1 MISMIRNK
9 YLTLIGVGLLFTAV
23 SCTDGYEPEPVEL
36 VSIDFVFSK
45 TDSLGTNAVKFMN
58 NIYATLQNGHNRV
71 GSDYLDAASD
81 DAISINVS
89 DPDVYK
95 LAMGRYTAST
105 RVESDMRWKEYYSGI
120 RKANILIN
128 HIDVVPFM
136 LTYKNA
142 KGETKPLN
150 VTMKA
155 EARFLR
161 AYFYFELVKRYGGVP
176 LMGDDVHILGDDMEI
191 PRNTFEQ
198 CVQYICDELDD
209 IKDDLRTNPMPD
221 FEQYAHTPTREACL
235 ALKSRVLLY
244 AASDD
249 AISINVSDPDV
260 YKLAMG
266 RYTASTRVESDMRWK
281 EYYSGI
287 RKANILINHIDV
299 VPFMLTYK
307 NAKGETKPL
316 NVTMKAEARFLRAY
330 FYFEL
335 VKRYGGVPLMGDD
348 VHILGDDMEIPRN
361 TFEQCVQYICDELD
375 DIKDDLRTNPMPD
388 FEQYAHT
395 PTREACLALKSRV
408 LLYAASPLFNE
419 RPIEIGNELIGYAS
433 YDRERWNDAAKA
445 AKTFIDEYGPNG
457 NGAYGLTQ
465 STSDGDNRDFRD
477 VFLGFYNKTNNP
489 EVIFYRPGGE
499 DKSIESN
506 NGPLGFSGD
515 NLGKGRTLPTQNLV
529 DAFPM
534 KDGMFAGQGSK
545 YTLNQSNPYENRDP
559 RLDYTILH
567 HGSSWLNN
575 TLDISI
581 GGVNNPSNS
590 AEYSKTGY
598 YMCKFM
604 GKFGEESQYGN
615 KIHLWVM
622 FRYAEM
628 LLNYAEAM
636 NEYLSS
642 PSQDVYDAII
652 ALRARAG
659 IESGND
665 ESPYGLKKNMTQ
677 AEMREVIQNERRIEM
692 AFEEQRYWDI
702 RRWRI
707 AEEIFKNPLEGLEIR
722 VKGNTTSFNEV
733 DVLSTTFDVK
743 RYLYPIPYN
752 EVVKNDNMIQ
762 NPKW

>member
-221 FEQYAHTPTREACL
+221 FEQY
-235 ALKSRVLLY
+235 
-244 AASDD
+244 
-249 AISINVSDPDV
+249 
-260 YKLAMG
+260 
-266 RYTASTRVESDMRWK
+266 
-281 EYYSGI
+281 
-287 RKANILINHIDV
+287 
-299 VPFMLTYK
+299 
-307 NAKGETKPL
+307 
-316 NVTMKAEARFLRAY
+316 
-330 FYFEL
+330 
-335 VKRYGGVPLMGDD
+335 
-348 VHILGDDMEIPRN
+348 
-361 TFEQCVQYICDELD
+361 
-375 DIKDDLRTNPMPD
+375 
-388 FEQYAHT
+388 
-395 PTREACLALKSRV
+395 
-408 LLYAASPLFNE
+408 
-419 RPIEIGNELIGYAS
+419 
-433 YDRERWNDAAKA
+433 
-445 AKTFIDEYGPNG
+445 
-457 NGAYGLTQ
+457 AYGLTQ

>member
-9 YLTLIGVGLLFTAV
+9 YLTLIGAGLLFTAV

-71 GSDYLDAASD
+71 GSDYLD
-81 DAISINVS
+81 
-89 DPDVYK
+89 
-95 LAMGRYTAST
+95 
-105 RVESDMRWKEYYSGI
+105 
-120 RKANILIN
+120 
-128 HIDVVPFM
+128 
-136 LTYKNA
+136 
-142 KGETKPLN
+142 
-150 VTMKA
+150 
-155 EARFLR
+155 
-161 AYFYFELVKRYGGVP
+161 
-176 LMGDDVHILGDDMEI
+176 
-191 PRNTFEQ
+191 
-198 CVQYICDELDD
+198 
-209 IKDDLRTNPMPD
+209 
-221 FEQYAHTPTREACL
+221 
-235 ALKSRVLLY
+235 

-615 KIHLWVM
+615 KIHLWGM

-659 IESGND
+659 IEAGND

>member
-71 GSDYLDAASD
+71 GSDYLD
-81 DAISINVS
+81 
-89 DPDVYK
+89 
-95 LAMGRYTAST
+95 
-105 RVESDMRWKEYYSGI
+105 
-120 RKANILIN
+120 
-128 HIDVVPFM
+128 
-136 LTYKNA
+136 
-142 KGETKPLN
+142 
-150 VTMKA
+150 
-155 EARFLR
+155 
-161 AYFYFELVKRYGGVP
+161 
-176 LMGDDVHILGDDMEI
+176 
-191 PRNTFEQ
+191 
-198 CVQYICDELDD
+198 
-209 IKDDLRTNPMPD
+209 
-221 FEQYAHTPTREACL
+221 
-235 ALKSRVLLY
+235 

-529 DAFPM
+529 DAFP
-534 KDGMFAGQGSK
+534 
-545 YTLNQSNPYENRDP
+545 
-559 RLDYTILH
+559 
-567 HGSSWLNN
+567 
-575 TLDISI
+575 
-581 GGVNNPSNS
+581 
-590 AEYSKTGY
+590 
-598 YMCKFM
+598 
-604 GKFGEESQYGN
+604 GEESQYGN

>member
-9 YLTLIGVGLLFTAV
+9 YLTLIGAGLLFTAV

-150 VTMKA
+150 
-155 EARFLR
+155 
-161 AYFYFELVKRYGGVP
+161 
-176 LMGDDVHILGDDMEI
+176 I
-191 PRNTFEQ
+191 
-198 CVQYICDELDD
+198 
-209 IKDDLRTNPMPD
+209 
-221 FEQYAHTPTREACL
+221 
-235 ALKSRVLLY
+235 
-244 AASDD
+244 
-249 AISINVSDPDV
+249 
-260 YKLAMG
+260 
-266 RYTASTRVESDMRWK
+266 
-281 EYYSGI
+281 
-287 RKANILINHIDV
+287 
-299 VPFMLTYK
+299 
-307 NAKGETKPL
+307 
-316 NVTMKAEARFLRAY
+316 TMKAEARFLRAY

-545 YTLNQSNPYENRDP
+545 YTLNQRIGAFTVSRPDLVTTKYLYYILSRNPQLLRYDNGADQTNLRKADILNILIVIPTVKEQKKITEI
-559 RLDYTILH
+559 LDRFDIL
-567 HGSSWLNN
+567 
-575 TLDISI
+575 
-581 GGVNNPSNS
+581 
-590 AEYSKTGY
+590 
-598 YMCKFM
+598 C
-604 GKFGEESQYGN
+604 
-615 KIHLWVM
+615 
-622 FRYAEM
+622 
-628 LLNYAEAM
+628 
-636 NEYLSS
+636 
-642 PSQDVYDAII
+642 
-652 ALRARAG
+652 
-659 IESGND
+659 ND
-665 ESPYGLKKNMTQ
+665 
-677 AEMREVIQNERRIEM
+677 
-692 AFEEQRYWDI
+692 
-702 RRWRI
+702 
-707 AEEIFKNPLEGLEIR
+707 
-722 VKGNTTSFNEV
+722 
-733 DVLSTTFDVK
+733 LSTGLPAEIEARQKQYEYYRDKLLSFK
-743 RYLYPIPYN
+743 EL
-752 EVVKNDNMIQ
+752 
-762 NPKW
+762 PK

>member
-71 GSDYLDAASD
+71 GSDYLD
-81 DAISINVS
+81 
-89 DPDVYK
+89 
-95 LAMGRYTAST
+95 
-105 RVESDMRWKEYYSGI
+105 
-120 RKANILIN
+120 
-128 HIDVVPFM
+128 
-136 LTYKNA
+136 
-142 KGETKPLN
+142 
-150 VTMKA
+150 
-155 EARFLR
+155 
-161 AYFYFELVKRYGGVP
+161 
-176 LMGDDVHILGDDMEI
+176 
-191 PRNTFEQ
+191 
-198 CVQYICDELDD
+198 
-209 IKDDLRTNPMPD
+209 
-221 FEQYAHTPTREACL
+221 
-235 ALKSRVLLY
+235 

-598 YMCKFM
+598 YMC
-604 GKFGEESQYGN
+604 
-615 KIHLWVM
+615 
-622 FRYAEM
+622 
-628 LLNYAEAM
+628 LNSAT
-636 NEYLSS
+636 L
-642 PSQDVYDAII
+642 
-652 ALRARAG
+652 
-659 IESGND
+659 
-665 ESPYGLKKNMTQ
+665 
-677 AEMREVIQNERRIEM
+677 
-692 AFEEQRYWDI
+692 
-702 RRWRI
+702 
-707 AEEIFKNPLEGLEIR
+707 
-722 VKGNTTSFNEV
+722 
-733 DVLSTTFDVK
+733 
-743 RYLYPIPYN
+743 
-752 EVVKNDNMIQ
+752 
-762 NPKW
+762 

>member
-9 YLTLIGVGLLFTAV
+9 YLTLIGAGLLFTVV

-71 GSDYLDAASD
+71 GSDYLD
-81 DAISINVS
+81 
-89 DPDVYK
+89 
-95 LAMGRYTAST
+95 
-105 RVESDMRWKEYYSGI
+105 
-120 RKANILIN
+120 
-128 HIDVVPFM
+128 
-136 LTYKNA
+136 
-142 KGETKPLN
+142 
-150 VTMKA
+150 
-155 EARFLR
+155 
-161 AYFYFELVKRYGGVP
+161 
-176 LMGDDVHILGDDMEI
+176 
-191 PRNTFEQ
+191 
-198 CVQYICDELDD
+198 
-209 IKDDLRTNPMPD
+209 
-221 FEQYAHTPTREACL
+221 
-235 ALKSRVLLY
+235 

-659 IESGND
+659 IEAGNDESPYGLKKNMTQAEMREVIQNERRIEMAFEEQRYWDIRRWRIAEEIFKNPLEGLEIRVKGNTTSFNEVDVLSTTFDVKRYLYPIPSNSAEYSKTGYYMCKFMGKFGEESQYGNKIHLWVMFRYAEMLLNYAEAMNEYLSSPSQDVYDAIIALRARAGIEAGND

>member
-1 MISMIRNK
+1 MMSMIRNK
-9 YLTLIGVGLLFTAV
+9 YLTLIGAGLLFAAV

-58 NIYATLQNGHNRV
+58 NIYSTLQNGHNRV

-105 RVESDMRWKEYYSGI
+105 RVESDMRWKEYYTGI
-120 RKANILIN
+120 RKANIMIN

-136 LTYKNA
+136 LTYVNS
-142 KGETKPLN
+142 KGEKKPLN
-150 VTMKA
+150 FTMKA

-176 LMGDDVHILGDDMEI
+176 LMGDEVHILGDDMEI

-198 CVQYICDELDD
+198 CVKYIVDELDE

-221 FEQYAHTPTREACL
+221 FEQYAHTPTRE
-235 ALKSRVLLY
+235 
-244 AASDD
+244 
-249 AISINVSDPDV
+249 
-260 YKLAMG
+260 
-266 RYTASTRVESDMRWK
+266 T
-281 EYYSGI
+281 
-287 RKANILINHIDV
+287 
-299 VPFMLTYK
+299 
-307 NAKGETKPL
+307 
-316 NVTMKAEARFLRAY
+316 
-330 FYFEL
+330 
-335 VKRYGGVPLMGDD
+335 
-348 VHILGDDMEIPRN
+348 
-361 TFEQCVQYICDELD
+361 
-375 DIKDDLRTNPMPD
+375 
-388 FEQYAHT
+388 
-395 PTREACLALKSRV
+395 CLALKSRV

-419 RPIEIGNELIGYAS
+419 RPIEKGNELIGYAS
-433 YDRERWNDAAKA
+433 YDSERWNEAAKA
-445 AKTFIDEYGPNG
+445 AKAFIDEYGPDG
-457 NGAYGLTQ
+457 NGAYGLTK
-465 STSDGDNRDFRD
+465 DNGQDFRD
-477 VFLGFYNKTNNP
+477 VFLGFYNKSNNP

-499 DKSIESN
+499 NKSIETN
-506 NGPLGFSGD
+506 NGPLGFSA
-515 NLGKGRTLPTQNLV
+515 NSLGKGRTLPTQNLV

-534 KDGMFAGQGSK
+534 KDGMFAGKGSK
-545 YTLNQSNPYENRDP
+545 YQFNQANPYENRDP
-559 RLDYTILH
+559 RLDYTVLH

-575 TLDISI
+575 TLDIST

-590 AEYSKTGY
+590 AEYSKTSY

-604 GKFGEESQYGN
+604 GKFTGESEYSN

-628 LLNYAEAM
+628 LLNYAEAE
-636 NEYLSS
+636 NEYLSA
-642 PSQDVYDAII
+642 PSKDVYDAII

-659 IESGND
+659 IEPGDKSL
-665 ESPYGLKKNMTQ
+665 YGLKEDMTQ
-677 AEMREVIQNERRIEM
+677 KEMREVIQNERRIEM

-707 AEEIFKNPLEGLEIR
+707 AEDIFKEPLKGLEIR
-722 VKGNTTSFNEV
+722 VRGNSTIFNEV
-733 DVLSTTFDVK
+733 NVLSTTFDVK
-743 RYLYPIPYN
+743 RYFYPIPYT

>member
-244 AASDD
+244 A
-249 AISINVSDPDV
+249 
-260 YKLAMG
+260 
-266 RYTASTRVESDMRWK
+266 T
-281 EYYSGI
+281 
-287 RKANILINHIDV
+287 
-299 VPFMLTYK
+299 
-307 NAKGETKPL
+307 
-316 NVTMKAEARFLRAY
+316 
-330 FYFEL
+330 
-335 VKRYGGVPLMGDD
+335 
-348 VHILGDDMEIPRN
+348 
-361 TFEQCVQYICDELD
+361 
-375 DIKDDLRTNPMPD
+375 
-388 FEQYAHT
+388 
-395 PTREACLALKSRV
+395 
-408 LLYAASPLFNE
+408 SPLFNE
-419 RPIEIGNELIGYAS
+419 RPIEVGNELIGYAS

-636 NEYLSS
+636 NEAYGPDTDSKGYGLTAR
-642 PSQDVYDAII
+642 QAV
-652 ALRARAG
+652 ALIRERAG
-659 IESGND
+659 LTGNID
-665 ESPYGLKKNMTQ
+665 LSETVPAGNREK
-677 AEMREVIQNERRIEM
+677 MRIAIQHERRIEL
-692 AFEEQRYWDI
+692 AFEEHRHLDL
-702 RRWRI
+702 RRWKL
-707 AEEIFKNPLEGLEIR
+707 AEQVLNQPVLGLKIDKKED
-722 VKGNTTSFNEV
+722 G
-733 DVLSTTFDVK
+733 TFTYTPQVVESREFTPK
-743 RYLYPIPYN
+743 MYLYPFPQSEMSRN
-752 EVVKNDNMIQ
+752 TNLKQ
-762 NPKW
+762 NTGWNS